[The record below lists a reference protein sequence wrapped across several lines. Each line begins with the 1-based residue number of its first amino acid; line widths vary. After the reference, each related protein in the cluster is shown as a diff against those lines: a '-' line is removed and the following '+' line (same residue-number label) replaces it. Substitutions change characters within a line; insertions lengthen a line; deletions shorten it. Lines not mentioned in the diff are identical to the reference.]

1 MGKTKKNDAVSQAE
15 CNERERREAI
25 AEFNMNNMGKYWID
39 PDKIPTDEDIANAKK
54 AFEDAVEEFQKGKEY
69 VIADSA
75 NSVRVAT
82 FLKNFIERAMWQ
94 QRMFVGVLN
103 FRALM
108 DDFIKDNETEPKEL
122 VLDYMATQF
131 AHIMLENYGGVGIES
146 ANWMAENWEEYL
158 PIYETIH
165 EHVESYNADHNK
177 CEELKEVWGMFEQ
190 GYYLVV
196 LDGERTED
204 TATQE

>member
-1 MGKTKKNDAVSQAE
+1 MSKTKKNDAVAQAE

-54 AFEDAVEEFQKGKEY
+54 AFEDAVTEFQKGKEY

-75 NSVRVAT
+75 NSLRVAT
-82 FLKNFIERAMWQ
+82 FLKDFIERAFWQ

-108 DDFIKDNETEPKEL
+108 NDFIDGYDDNNPKDL

-131 AHIMLENYGGVGIES
+131 AHIMLENYGGVGIDS
-146 ANWMAENWEEYL
+146 ANWMAENWDEYL
-158 PIYETIH
+158 PIYETVH
-165 EHVESYNADHNK
+165 EHIESYNNEHKRCD
-177 CEELKEVWGMFEQ
+177 ELKDVWGMFEQ

-196 LDGERTED
+196 LDGNVDE
-204 TATQE
+204 AIPQE